1 MSLKRNLRTRFNRIF
16 RRKEV
21 ELHIKSMHIDVEQQT
36 AQIHMDHPAFV
47 EVINSCIEMFDKSGA
62 VNYLELKF
70 FSVAKMGEFEV
81 LIKPVSGVRPGM
93 IVSRLRYA
101 LEKIAEG
108 GDEPP
113 IRVAERAL
121 SNCGYTEPMT
131 EDAVN
136 YLRHYFPF
144 VGGDRLD

>member
-21 ELHIKSMHIDVEQQT
+21 DLHIKSMHVDVEKQT
-36 AQIHMDHPAFV
+36 AQIHMEHPALV
-47 EVINSCIEMFDKSGA
+47 EVINSCVEMFDKSGA

-70 FSVAKMGEFEV
+70 FSVAEMREFEV
-81 LIKPVSGVRPGM
+81 LIKPVSGIQPGV
-93 IVSRLRYA
+93 IVSRLRHA
-101 LEKIAEG
+101 LEQIANG
-108 GDEPP
+108 HDDPA
-113 IRVAERAL
+113 RVAQKAL

-131 EDAVN
+131 DEAIN

-144 VGGDRLD
+144 VGGDYLE